1 MRIVRASSSW
11 GLLAISSSHEVN
23 WAGAMVPFGEV
34 SVEDEIVSFVKL
46 WPMSFSLSSEAA
58 GAAVDDDDD
67 DEEEG
72 VD

>member
-1 MRIVRASSSW
+1 MVRASSSW

-23 WAGAMVPFGEV
+23 WAGAIVPFGEV

-46 WPMSFSLSSEAA
+46 WPMSFSLSSEAG
-58 GAAVDDDDD
+58 GAADDDDD
-67 DEEEG
+67 DEG

>member
-1 MRIVRASSSW
+1 MVRASSSW

-46 WPMSFSLSSEAA
+46 WPSFSLSSEAA
-58 GAAVDDDDD
+58 GAAADDDDD
-67 DEEEG
+67 DEG